1 MDNLILDTNHRST
14 YYVFEWTQFSVFN
27 SWMNFQA
34 EKFDILKIF
43 ILSKSWLWI
52 LEKKYPKLTTL
63 VVLLVKAIRKW
74 AKDSPEH
81 RTSNLMASLRPP
93 LGVWCEDNFVKCR
106 MAGSVA
112 ISFSHFCTKKSSDYV
127 GRRHLNEAQFLKG
140 DFNCLPYCAASISFP
155 RQ

>member
-112 ISFSHFCTKKSSDYV
+112 ISSPIFAQKILRLCRTKTSKW
-127 GRRHLNEAQFLKG
+127 GAIFKRGF
-140 DFNCLPYCAASISFP
+140 
-155 RQ
+155 